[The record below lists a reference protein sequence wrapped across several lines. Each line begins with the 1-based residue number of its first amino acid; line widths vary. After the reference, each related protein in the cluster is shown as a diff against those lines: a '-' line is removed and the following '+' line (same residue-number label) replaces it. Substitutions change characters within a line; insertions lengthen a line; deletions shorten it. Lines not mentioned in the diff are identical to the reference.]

1 MNQSAPNTESRQG
14 YGLPLRVAGWLFVCL
29 TCIYALSS
37 SGRIRTPD
45 EYMSFFQAQ
54 SLVERGS
61 TAIPQAVQFRDFYGA
76 FDRHGQPRA
85 PYPAG
90 QAWLSAPLLILG
102 KFVLAHLPGVPQT
115 QEAIFYIQV
124 FGAVLTSALAAA
136 AAMAFF
142 FLTLSRLGVSLSNAL
157 IATLCVGFG
166 TLIFPYSGYF
176 FSEPF
181 TALIMM
187 AAVYVVACTGSPTSG
202 KNAIVIGLL
211 LALAVWIRPTMVFAT
226 SVFVLGI
233 LLREG
238 MAGLRRAAIVF
249 AIPAISGLLYLLSNK
264 ILFGRAFNFGY
275 PETED
280 VLGKHLNSF
289 HTPFHVGLT
298 GFLFSPG
305 KSIFVFMPVL
315 LLAIFG
321 MQRLW
326 GRDRAV
332 GAVSGGLPLIYLL
345 FYMRYTQWE
354 GGVCPGPRYLFP
366 FLILTCL
373 AAGTLLETGQS
384 RVRRWLLVLTVAGF
398 AVQVITYS
406 TSFLEDQAI
415 GRGTYYD
422 SQLNYR
428 MSYNPLVSQTERL
441 VEYVNGKP
449 APIGLGFDRWFVFL
463 RKMGVAVYT
472 ELLIAAVPM
481 FLLFWSVRSLK
492 QLLRQEQQGWL
503 ESRASVAVPM

>member
-1 MNQSAPNTESRQG
+1 
-14 YGLPLRVAGWLFVCL
+14 
-29 TCIYALSS
+29 
-37 SGRIRTPD
+37 
-45 EYMSFFQAQ
+45 
-54 SLVERGS
+54 
-61 TAIPQAVQFRDFYGA
+61 
-76 FDRHGQPRA
+76 
-85 PYPAG
+85 
-90 QAWLSAPLLILG
+90 
-102 KFVLAHLPGVPQT
+102 
-115 QEAIFYIQV
+115 
-124 FGAVLTSALAAA
+124 
-136 AAMAFF
+136 
-142 FLTLSRLGVSLSNAL
+142 
-157 IATLCVGFG
+157 
-166 TLIFPYSGYF
+166 
-176 FSEPF
+176 
-181 TALIMM
+181 
-187 AAVYVVACTGSPTSG
+187 
-202 KNAIVIGLL
+202 
-211 LALAVWIRPTMVFAT
+211 
-226 SVFVLGI
+226 
-233 LLREG
+233 
-238 MAGLRRAAIVF
+238 
-249 AIPAISGLLYLLSNK
+249 
-264 ILFGRAFNFGY
+264 
-275 PETED
+275 
-280 VLGKHLNSF
+280 
-289 HTPFHVGLT
+289 
-298 GFLFSPG
+298 
-305 KSIFVFMPVL
+305 MPVL

-321 MQRLW
+321 MRRLW
-326 GRDRAV
+326 SHDRAV
-332 GAVSGGLPLIYLL
+332 GAVSAGLPLVYLV

-441 VEYVNGKP
+441 VEFINGKP